1 MRLWKGV
8 RDMDNQTV
16 ITAAELKLKSRPIVG
31 SVIIPT
37 VYSTGSTIDANAVSG
52 QALVPVTATGN
63 FTAADR
69 VILGR
74 GTGREEE
81 GEIAAGGVDAG
92 VKITLDGDLTYNH
105 TVNAEQ
111 TIDQSSAATQ
121 KKVYVTA
128 TAGLLAGETVVM
140 DTGNANEESGVIA
153 SVNANDYITLVENLA
168 NTHAIGVKVTHTG
181 IGGVV
186 EVCMASLSKVIDKSY
201 YKNIALSL
209 PADWT
214 TAAITFVGCMTEDGT
229 FLPILN
235 ADDVGETTVAS
246 VAASMCIALNGEI
259 KEAMAAIPFIKF
271 RSGVLATPVDQGN
284 GDVSISYALT
294 R

>member
-1 MRLWKGV
+1 MLDPRMCVK
-8 RDMDNQTV
+8 N
-16 ITAAELKLKSRPIVG
+16 
-31 SVIIPT
+31 SVIIPS
-37 VYSTGSTIDANAVSG
+37 VYTTGSTIDANAVSG
-52 QALVPVTATGN
+52 QALVPVTGTGN

-81 GEIAAGGVDAG
+81 GKIAAGGVDAG

-111 TIDQSSAATQ
+111 TIDQSSAADQ

-168 NTHAIGVKVTHTG
+168 NTHAIGVKVNHTG

-246 VAASMCIALNGEI
+246 AAASMCIALNGEI

>member
-1 MRLWKGV
+1 MLDPRMCVK
-8 RDMDNQTV
+8 N
-16 ITAAELKLKSRPIVG
+16 
-31 SVIIPT
+31 SVIIPS
-37 VYSTGSTIDANAVSG
+37 VYTTGSTIDANAVSG
-52 QALVPVTATGN
+52 QALVPVTGTGN

-81 GEIAAGGVDAG
+81 GKIAAGGVDAG

-111 TIDQSSAATQ
+111 TIDQSSAAAQ
-121 KKVYVTA
+121 KKVYVTL

-153 SVNANDYITLVENLA
+153 SVNANDYITLVENLV
-168 NTHAIGVKVTHTG
+168 NTHAIGVKVNHTG

-186 EVCMASLSKVIDKSY
+186 EVCMASLSKVIPKSD
-201 YKNIALSL
+201 YKNIALFL
-209 PADWT
+209 PSGWT
-214 TAAITFVGCMTEDGT
+214 TGAITLVACITEDGT
-229 FLPILN
+229 YIQVVN
-235 ADDVGETTVAS
+235 ANDVGETTIAS
-246 VAASMCIALNGEI
+246 VAASKCISLNGEI
-259 KEAMAAIPFIKF
+259 KEAMAALPFIKL
-271 RSGVLATPVDQGN
+271 RSGTLAAPIDQGN
-284 GDVSISYALT
+284 GDVEISYVLT